1 MKRWA
6 QIYAKKLFLNSLQ
19 GLRGGFLELACPDRT
34 YTFGDPSSELRA
46 MAVIHDERFFVR
58 AVTGADVGIGESYMD
73 GDWTSPDTVSLVRV
87 ATRNLR
93 SFDSKNRFMSALR
106 RGAFRLQHALRN
118 NSVTGS
124 EKNIRAHYDLGN
136 QFYGLFLDE
145 QMLYSSAYFQ
155 TENESLEAAQKN
167 KMDLICRKLGIEPGD
182 RVLEIGCGWGG
193 FAIHAA
199 RNFGAHVTG
208 VTISP
213 AQYEYVLAGAAKT
226 DVHPGS
232 VQFVLEDYR
241 NLQGKYD
248 KIVSIE
254 MFEAVG
260 LAHYDEFFLACDNL
274 LKPGGSLLLQ
284 TITMPEQELRDY
296 RKRVDW
302 IQTYIFPGSEL
313 AYVGE
318 IQKSLA
324 RVTSMNMTD
333 LESLGAHYAHTLEM
347 WRERFFR
354 RLADV
359 RKLGFDDRFQRMW
372 DFYMSWCRGA
382 FLEKYVNVVH
392 LLMEKNGRSHPAAAR
407 LKAKHV
413 EWAHS

>member
-6 QIYAKKLFLNSLQ
+6 QIYARKLFLNSLQ

-58 AVTGADVGIGESYMD
+58 AVTGADLGIGESYMD

-93 SFDSKNRFMSALR
+93 SFDSKNRFISALR

-124 EKNIRAHYDLGN
+124 QKNIRAHYDLGN

-155 TENESLEAAQKN
+155 TGNESLEAAQKN
-167 KMDLICRKLGIEPGD
+167 KMDLICRKLRIEPGD

-213 AQYEYVLAGAAKT
+213 AQYEYVLAAASKT
-226 DVHPGS
+226 GVHPGS
-232 VQFVLEDYR
+232 VQFVLQDYR
-241 NLQGKYD
+241 KLQGKYD

-284 TITMPEQELRDY
+284 TITMPEQELSDY
-296 RKRVDW
+296 LKRVDW

-324 RVTSMNMTD
+324 RVTSMNLTD

-347 WRERFFR
+347 WRERFFC

-359 RKLGFDDRFQRMW
+359 QKLGFDDRFQRMW

-392 LLMEKNGRSHPAAAR
+392 LLMEKNGSSHPAAAP

-413 EWAHS
+413 EWA